1 MREHDKSYV
10 LRVWKDGKSEE
21 AWRASLKMLN
31 APEQKL
37 FKSLDDL
44 LSFLKT
50 TDAPEPCE
58 AEA

>member
-1 MREHDKSYV
+1 MREHDSSYV
-10 LRVWKDGKSEE
+10 LRVWKDGKGEA
-21 AWRASLKMLN
+21 AWRASLKTLN

-44 LSFLKT
+44 LAFLKQVDLET
-50 TDAPEPCE
+50 CE